1 MNKKVVTRYCLF
13 VVVLLLLII
22 IPITY
27 AAPGSQ
33 LISQFTMPASKNTAL
48 LSYSFFSEPAS
59 GTLKFHELFSPNG
72 RDAYLAIPVESKTGV
87 VEVRLQ
93 FDNQYVT
100 AYFPQSGDRILQ
112 MDRKSLD
119 CCSLYSFTIEDGQ
132 LTVTIGTKSNTVDG
146 ISAFTGTFASQSVS
160 GKAAVYK

>member
-59 GTLKFHELFSPNG
+59 GTLKFHELG
-72 RDAYLAIPVESKTGV
+72 
-87 VEVRLQ
+87 
-93 FDNQYVT
+93 
-100 AYFPQSGDRILQ
+100 
-112 MDRKSLD
+112 
-119 CCSLYSFTIEDGQ
+119 
-132 LTVTIGTKSNTVDG
+132 
-146 ISAFTGTFASQSVS
+146 
-160 GKAAVYK
+160 